1 MAPNNDHR
9 RRNHG
14 RSLFTP
20 KTPCFFKIIL
30 EDTVRDGKMR
40 IPRKFVRRYGHGISS
55 PVVLQDPSGAV
66 WKVGLIKSE
75 GCMWLQNGWK
85 EFAEHYSIKYGHF
98 VVFRYEG
105 NCKFHVIIFDMSASE
120 IEYPQTSNSHGEDCD
135 QVEKFRQ
142 PKMEEAEDDISV
154 EILREIPQSR
164 KKRQKSPLPCS
175 WPCKKV
181 KTTLT
186 NGITKSSNCSS
197 SLAVK
202 SRGKRV
208 KPKKSL
214 EADTKC
220 DPHKLCAAKESMV
233 LKTNEN
239 KNDAPIEILD
249 DLPSQKTVQKSSL
262 CSSRPRKKIRNNPC
276 GNRES
281 TSKLLPL
288 PCHSRYKDT
297 QSTRMKLEKS
307 MKKECMDSSMKKYG
321 GSLKFSTKDDGTRR
335 KPTQRC
341 KKAKVR
347 PSSSQ
352 EERTKALF
360 KFKNP
365 FFRLVMQ
372 QSYISS
378 DSLIIQQTFAKKY
391 IGDKHGKVILC
402 RPDLGA
408 WIVKYVFRAKSSGL
422 PKPKFYHGWKAFVK
436 DNNLKVGDI
445 CYFELIK
452 GIEPSFNVI
461 IISADADEY
470 IPLSSQANAT
480 EPNQVPF
487 YKLLVPKIE
496 FDQCCDFNTGNSD
509 SDKQSMKQ
517 GFQPTE
523 HKTEPSGLELSEC
536 EKTQKSAGLQAHPQS
551 SSLLPSL
558 PLEAT
563 ENQTTKYSLK
573 VVLKPYHIKHA
584 SVVLPSHVVEKFIK
598 QKPKGW
604 MVQVEDRVW
613 HLKVIRTKSQTTLSA
628 GFSAFV
634 KDNSLKAGDTCIF
647 EIVEESSATMKV
659 SISRCSG

>member
-1 MAPNNDHR
+1 MAALCLRRKPHVSSRSFWRTLFEMGRCEKKSASASSFMDGHGVTSANKLYYCSFRLDLFGLMLLLLHASWDHDYFLFACVLI
-9 RRNHG
+9 RNF
-14 RSLFTP
+14 LQ
-20 KTPCFFKIIL
+20 
-30 EDTVRDGKMR
+30 R
-40 IPRKFVRRYGHGISS
+40 IPRKFVRRYGHGMSS

-120 IEYPQTSNSHGEDCD
+120 IEYPQTSKSHGEDCD
-135 QVEKFRQ
+135 QVENFRQ
-142 PKMEEAEDDISV
+142 PKEEEAKDDISV

-239 KNDAPIEILD
+239 KNDAPMEILD
-249 DLPSQKTVQKSSL
+249 DLPSQKTLQKSSL
-262 CSSRPRKKIRNNPC
+262 CSSRSRKNIRNNPC

-281 TSKLLPL
+281 TSKLPPL
-288 PCHSRYKDT
+288 PRHSRYKDT

-307 MKKECMDSSMKKYG
+307 MKKECMDNSMKKYG

-378 DSLIIQQTFAKKY
+378 DSLEQEL
-391 IGDKHGKVILC
+391 ILC
-402 RPDLGA
+402 PLHNWKPDA
-408 WIVKYVFRAKSSGL
+408 
-422 PKPKFYHGWKAFVK
+422 
-436 DNNLKVGDI
+436 
-445 CYFELIK
+445 
-452 GIEPSFNVI
+452 
-461 IISADADEY
+461 
-470 IPLSSQANAT
+470 
-480 EPNQVPF
+480 
-487 YKLLVPKIE
+487 
-496 FDQCCDFNTGNSD
+496 
-509 SDKQSMKQ
+509 
-517 GFQPTE
+517 
-523 HKTEPSGLELSEC
+523 
-536 EKTQKSAGLQAHPQS
+536 
-551 SSLLPSL
+551 
-558 PLEAT
+558 
-563 ENQTTKYSLK
+563 
-573 VVLKPYHIKHA
+573 
-584 SVVLPSHVVEKFIK
+584 
-598 QKPKGW
+598 
-604 MVQVEDRVW
+604 
-613 HLKVIRTKSQTTLSA
+613 
-628 GFSAFV
+628 
-634 KDNSLKAGDTCIF
+634 
-647 EIVEESSATMKV
+647 
-659 SISRCSG
+659 